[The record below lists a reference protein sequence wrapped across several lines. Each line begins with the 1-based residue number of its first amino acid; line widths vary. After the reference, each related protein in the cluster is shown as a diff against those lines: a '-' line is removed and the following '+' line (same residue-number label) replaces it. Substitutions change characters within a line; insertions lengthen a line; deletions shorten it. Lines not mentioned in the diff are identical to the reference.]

1 MKCLIKAQSIFSGPA
16 LLKRE
21 KRRPAPNRCHLCF
34 AHNWFLKAESRGQA
48 MLKAKGSSTLVSR
61 PIIIPSEIHSQ
72 QSFTE
77 KLLSLLKKCTSTTLL
92 QQIHTQML
100 INAIQ
105 KPNFLLSKVIDLKNL
120 AYASLLFSQT
130 QQPNDYAFN
139 VMIRGLTTTWQNYS
153 ATLHFYYKM
162 KFLGLRPNKFTY
174 PFLFISCANLLELSH
189 GQSAHSSIFKL
200 GLDVDPHTTNSLIT
214 MYSRCSELGSAR
226 KVFDEITERD
236 LVSWNSMISGYSK
249 MGHARNAVGL
259 FGKMREEG
267 FVPDEMTLVSVLGA
281 CGDLG
286 DLSLGKWVEGF
297 VIKQKMEFN
306 SYIGSALIDMYG
318 KCGDLASAR
327 RVFDG
332 MLQKD
337 VVTWNAM
344 ITGYAQNGMSD
355 EAIKLFYGMKDAG
368 VNPNTI
374 TLAGVLSACASIG
387 ALDLGKWIDTY
398 ASQRGL
404 QHNIFVS
411 TALVDMYA
419 KCGSLDDAQRVFENM
434 PIKNEVSWNAMISAF
449 AFHGRS
455 QEALSLFERM
465 STEGMD
471 ASPNDVTFVG
481 VLSACVH
488 AGLVGEGW
496 RYFNLMSLSYGL
508 TPKIEHYSCM
518 VDLLARA
525 GQLYE
530 AWDFIEKMPEKPD
543 EIVLGALLGACQK
556 CKNLDVTEKVMQ
568 LLLQMEPSNSGNY
581 IISSKIYAKSR
592 RWDESAKMRVLMRE
606 RGVNKTPG
614 CSWIDIEGQLHEF
627 LAGDDLLCHSIEIH
641 QVFELLNVEMKREG
655 YIPKGLSPQKHLL
668 QRCEL
673 LRNHLVNNA
682 EASLLG
688 GNALV
693 ESIRALMKRDWE
705 VRSRHVF
712 RESNAVAD
720 CSASMVRGKPIGEE
734 QFVLPPLQNS
744 SGRRKVEES
753 VAIGYSTGKA
763 ANSVSQLKSHP
774 ILLALAASQLI
785 QLQGNW
791 EPRKKRMGAEKKLQK
806 SYFDVLGLCC
816 SSEVPLIENILKSI
830 EGVKEVS
837 VIVPTRTVI
846 VLHDDLLVSQLQIV
860 KALNQARL
868 EANVR
873 AHGEIKYQKKW
884 PSPFAIA
891 CGLLLFISFFK
902 YVYHP
907 LQWVAVAAV
916 AVGVCPI
923 LSKGYAAITHFRL
936 DINILML
943 IAVIGSIA
951 MKDYTEAATI
961 VFLFTIAEWLE
972 SRASHKAT
980 AVMSSLMSI
989 SPQKAVIAE
998 SGEEVDVDEVKLNT
1012 VLAVKAGEV
1021 VPIDGIVVDGKC
1033 EVDEKTLTGESL
1045 PVPKEKDS
1053 TVWAG
1058 TINLNGYISV
1068 KTTAVAEDCVVAKL
1082 AKLVEEAQNSKS
1094 ATQRFIDKCARFY
1107 TPTIIVVSTG
1117 IAVIPAALRVH
1128 NLQHWL
1134 HLALVVLVSAC
1145 PCALILSTP
1154 VATFCALTR
1163 AATSG
1168 LLVKGGDYL
1177 ETLSKINITA
1187 FDKTGT
1193 LTRGEFVVTDFQ
1205 SLSGDISFNTLLY
1218 WVSSI
1223 ESKSSHPM
1231 AAALIE
1237 YGRSHSIEP
1246 KPETVDDYQNFPG
1259 EGIYGRIDGRDI
1271 YIGSRKVAERAH
1283 GTAPNLEGNMMQGKT
1298 IGYVFSG
1305 GNPAGIF
1312 SLSDACRTG
1321 ASEALNEL
1329 KSMGIKTALLTG
1341 DNQATAMHV
1350 QEQLGNGLDVIHAEL
1365 LPEDKARLIEE
1376 FKKEGPTAMIGD
1388 GINDAPAL
1396 ATADIGISMGISG
1409 SALATETGHVILMS
1423 NDIRKIPKA
1432 IQLARKAH
1440 NKVIQNVVLSIST
1453 KVAILALA
1461 FAGHPLVWA
1470 AVLADVGTCLLVIFN
1485 SMLLLQGTHKHAGK
1499 CCKSSAASHMDQH
1512 GCKTNHCHSSH
1523 NHQHG
1528 KVDKKVQEACEPQQC
1543 SSKCCASS
1551 CQSSTSNSCGSDKC
1565 AGTHDTS
1572 PSHEAKHCDQGS
1584 CSTTNHKIEAKN
1596 PSNYHSGLCVESN
1609 HLHGENPRD
1618 LHHSCNQEAAEDDHC
1633 HSSCHDNHTDLKA
1646 LGHFVEHCCLEGTN
1660 PEGRPGSSECFTDD
1674 SEAPHTAINMAVKAK
1689 HETCTRV
1696 EKREFGGCCKS
1707 YMKECCGKHGYSRI
1721 GLTEIVTE

>member
-1 MKCLIKAQSIFSGPA
+1 
-16 LLKRE
+16 
-21 KRRPAPNRCHLCF
+21 
-34 AHNWFLKAESRGQA
+34 
-48 MLKAKGSSTLVSR
+48 
-61 PIIIPSEIHSQ
+61 
-72 QSFTE
+72 
-77 KLLSLLKKCTSTTLL
+77 
-92 QQIHTQML
+92 
-100 INAIQ
+100 
-105 KPNFLLSKVIDLKNL
+105 
-120 AYASLLFSQT
+120 
-130 QQPNDYAFN
+130 
-139 VMIRGLTTTWQNYS
+139 
-153 ATLHFYYKM
+153 
-162 KFLGLRPNKFTY
+162 
-174 PFLFISCANLLELSH
+174 
-189 GQSAHSSIFKL
+189 
-200 GLDVDPHTTNSLIT
+200 
-214 MYSRCSELGSAR
+214 
-226 KVFDEITERD
+226 
-236 LVSWNSMISGYSK
+236 
-249 MGHARNAVGL
+249 
-259 FGKMREEG
+259 
-267 FVPDEMTLVSVLGA
+267 
-281 CGDLG
+281 
-286 DLSLGKWVEGF
+286 
-297 VIKQKMEFN
+297 
-306 SYIGSALIDMYG
+306 
-318 KCGDLASAR
+318 
-327 RVFDG
+327 
-332 MLQKD
+332 
-337 VVTWNAM
+337 
-344 ITGYAQNGMSD
+344 
-355 EAIKLFYGMKDAG
+355 
-368 VNPNTI
+368 
-374 TLAGVLSACASIG
+374 
-387 ALDLGKWIDTY
+387 
-398 ASQRGL
+398 
-404 QHNIFVS
+404 
-411 TALVDMYA
+411 
-419 KCGSLDDAQRVFENM
+419 
-434 PIKNEVSWNAMISAF
+434 
-449 AFHGRS
+449 
-455 QEALSLFERM
+455 
-465 STEGMD
+465 
-471 ASPNDVTFVG
+471 
-481 VLSACVH
+481 
-488 AGLVGEGW
+488 
-496 RYFNLMSLSYGL
+496 
-508 TPKIEHYSCM
+508 
-518 VDLLARA
+518 
-525 GQLYE
+525 
-530 AWDFIEKMPEKPD
+530 
-543 EIVLGALLGACQK
+543 
-556 CKNLDVTEKVMQ
+556 
-568 LLLQMEPSNSGNY
+568 
-581 IISSKIYAKSR
+581 
-592 RWDESAKMRVLMRE
+592 
-606 RGVNKTPG
+606 
-614 CSWIDIEGQLHEF
+614 
-627 LAGDDLLCHSIEIH
+627 
-641 QVFELLNVEMKREG
+641 
-655 YIPKGLSPQKHLL
+655 
-668 QRCEL
+668 
-673 LRNHLVNNA
+673 
-682 EASLLG
+682 
-688 GNALV
+688 
-693 ESIRALMKRDWE
+693 MKRDWE

-734 QFVLPPLQNS
+734 QFVLPPL
-744 SGRRKVEES
+744 
-753 VAIGYSTGKA
+753 
-763 ANSVSQLKSHP
+763 QLKSHP

-1528 KVDKKVQEACEPQQC
+1528 
-1543 SSKCCASS
+1543 
-1551 CQSSTSNSCGSDKC
+1551 
-1565 AGTHDTS
+1565 THDTS